1 MLITVIEPLG
11 ISQSTFERLQREFS
25 ESGHGFKYYLDRRE
39 EPDVVVDRMKD
50 ADIVV
55 VSNIKIDS
63 SILQQ
68 CPNLKMLSVAFT
80 GLDHIDLDYC
90 GKNNIS
96 VKNAAGYSTHAV
108 SELTVGLMIDLYR
121 KITHLDGTIR
131 TGNGRGA
138 FVGRELR
145 NKTVGVIGTGSIGS
159 ATIKLLL
166 AFGCRILAYSRTER
180 NEVKAAGVEYT
191 SLDHL
196 LQESDIVTLHIPS
209 NQQTH
214 HLINA
219 DKIALMKPTATLIN
233 TARGNICDIDA
244 VASALKN
251 NKIAGAAFDV
261 FETEPPLPQA
271 HPLLNTPNTICIPHI
286 GYATREAFDIRADI
300 VFDNVR
306 KFIQM

>member
-1 MLITVIEPLG
+1 MQNFLPFFAYLLRFYLTSSSSRAIISDAEYTHSWKTGSGVNPSAKSINLLRSNLPHDTPAPQRTASKALI
-11 ISQSTFERLQREFS
+11 SC
-25 ESGHGFKYYLDRRE
+25 
-39 EPDVVVDRMKD
+39 
-50 ADIVV
+50 
-55 VSNIKIDS
+55 
-63 SILQQ
+63 SI
-68 CPNLKMLSVAFT
+68 C
-80 GLDHIDLDYC
+80 
-90 GKNNIS
+90 
-96 VKNAAGYSTHAV
+96 
-108 SELTVGLMIDLYR
+108 
-121 KITHLDGTIR
+121 DGTIR

-196 LQESDIVTLHIPS
+196 LQESDIVTLHIPL